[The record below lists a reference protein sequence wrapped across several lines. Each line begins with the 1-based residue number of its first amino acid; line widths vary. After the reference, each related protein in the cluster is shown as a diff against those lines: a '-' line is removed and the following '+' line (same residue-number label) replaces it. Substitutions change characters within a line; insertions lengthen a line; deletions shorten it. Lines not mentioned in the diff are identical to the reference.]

1 MYKSYWQIGAKPF
14 ENTADTRFYFPS
26 EAHQGALLKLRY
38 AIENRGGCALLCGA
52 SGQGKTLLIHTLWQQ
67 LSEEFSPLV
76 NLVFP
81 QMPADQLLAYL
92 ADELTGD
99 YPQRQL
105 TTERNLRRLQ
115 TALVD
120 NSQAGRHAVIV
131 IDEAQLLRDTGA
143 LETARLLLNF
153 EYDACPMLTLILVG
167 QPSLLPALDRMPE
180 LESRIS
186 VKCLLRPFHLEETIA
201 YVNHRLQAAGAERT
215 IFDESAMQALHQH
228 SQGNPRHI
236 NRLCDLALLIGFA
249 EEQSTIGST
258 QIEAVAEELLAVV
271 PE

>member
-1 MYKSYWQIGAKPF
+1 MYQAYWQIDTKPF
-14 ENTADTRFYFPS
+14 ENTSDTRFYYPS
-26 EAHQGALLKLRY
+26 EAHQGALLKLSY
-38 AIENRGGCALLCGA
+38 AIENRRSAALLCGA
-52 SGQGKTLLIHTLWQQ
+52 SGQGKTLLIQKLLQQ
-67 LSEEFSPLV
+67 LSEEFSPQV

-99 YPQRQL
+99 YSGGEL

-115 TALVD
+115 TTLVE
-120 NSQAGRHAVIV
+120 NAQAGRHAVVV

-143 LETARLLLNF
+143 LETVRLLLNF
-153 EYDACPMLTLILVG
+153 EYDACSLMTLILVG
-167 QPSLLPALDRMPE
+167 QPSLLPTLDRIPD
-180 LESRIS
+180 LDNRLSL
-186 VKCLLRPFHLEETIA
+186 KCLLRPFHLDETIA
-201 YVNHRLQAAGAERT
+201 YVNHRLQAAGTEQV
-215 IFDESAMQALHQH
+215 IFEESALQALHQI

-249 EEQSTIGST
+249 EEQTTIGST
-258 QIEAVAEELLAVV
+258 QIEAVSEELLAVV